1 MTQWGEKMT
10 GLGTSCLL
18 MLLCVLSVPEV
29 GVAQNFAVISP
40 SAARLMPKLAETM
53 EGRYAISVANKNLG
67 RSPSPVVRIHVEGT
81 LPHQGIF
88 DQSIAA
94 LTELG
99 LIRDFAFAYRLTG
112 DPQYL
117 DQVKRFIDAWVSTY
131 QLSFNPIDETAFDAL
146 MLANDLCGQDF
157 SPELREKVDSFIRRM
172 VEGYL
177 TSIANLKKP
186 DTTNW
191 QSLRVKLITMGA
203 FSLGDHNLIQAA
215 NSAFQAQ
222 IAANVYPDGTVA
234 DFHQRDALH
243 YVTYDLDPLLMAAE
257 AAHAHEMDWFHWK
270 NPAGSSLAA
279 AVTWL
284 VPYAEGLKQHDE
296 FVHTGVPFDKERMQA
311 GVAHFS
317 KVWDPKESLATLGF
331 AAAMD
336 PQFRAVVDGMRS
348 KPGYYVNYWIVLGLW
363 QH

>member
-1 MTQWGEKMT
+1 MNPLKGF
-10 GLGTSCLL
+10 GLSI
-18 MLLCVLSVPEV
+18 LLCAFSVPAT
-29 GVAQNFAVISP
+29 GVAQGFAIISP
-40 SAARLMPKLAETM
+40 SAVRRIPELAGTM
-53 EGRYAISVANKNLG
+53 EGRYVISVASKNLS
-67 RSPSPVVRIHVEGT
+67 RAPAPTRIHVEGT

-88 DQSIAA
+88 DASIAA
-94 LTELG
+94 LGELG

-112 DPQYL
+112 DAQYL
-117 DQVKRFIDAWVSTY
+117 SQVQRFMDAWVSNY
-131 QLSFNPIDETAFDAL
+131 QFSFNPIDETGFDSL
-146 MLANDLCGQDF
+146 MLANDLCREDF
-157 SPELREKVDSFIRRM
+157 SPELRERVDSFIRRM

-177 TSIANLKKP
+177 KSIANLKKP

-203 FSLGDHNLIQAA
+203 FSLGDRTLIQAA
-215 NSAFQAQ
+215 QTAYQAQ
-222 IAANVYPDGTVA
+222 IAANVYPDGTLE

-257 AAHAHEMDWFHWK
+257 AAHLHDMDWFHWQS
-270 NPAGSSLAA
+270 PTGSSLAP

-284 VPYAEGLKQHDE
+284 VPYAEGLKQHEE
-296 FVHTGVPFDKERMQA
+296 FVHSGVPFDRERMQA

-317 KVWDPKESLATLGF
+317 KVWDPKEGLATLGI

-336 PQFRAVVDGMRS
+336 PQFRTIVDSMRS
-348 KPGYYVNYWIVLGLW
+348 KPGYYVNHWIVLGLW

>member
-1 MTQWGEKMT
+1 MKWGTDDWPK
-10 GLGTSCLL
+10 TSCVL
-18 MLLCVLSVPEV
+18 MLLCVLSAARMSF
-29 GVAQNFAVISP
+29 AQNFAIISP
-40 SAARLMPKLAETM
+40 SAVRRMPELAGSM
-53 EGRYAISVANKNLG
+53 EGRYVISVANKNLG
-67 RSPSPVVRIHVEGT
+67 RLPSPVVRIHVEGT

-88 DQSIAA
+88 DQSVAA

-112 DPQYL
+112 DARYL

-131 QLSFNPIDETAFDAL
+131 QLSFNPIDETGFDAL
-146 MLANDLCGQDF
+146 MLADDLCRADF
-157 SPELREKVDSFIRRM
+157 TPEMREKIDSFIRKM

-177 TSIANLKKP
+177 SAIANLKKP

-203 FSLGDHNLIQAA
+203 FSLGDRNLIQAA
-215 NSAFQAQ
+215 RLAFQTQ
-222 IAANVYPDGTVA
+222 VAANVYPDGTVA

-257 AAHAHEMDWFHWK
+257 AAHTHDLDWFHWQ
-270 NPAGSSLAA
+270 NEAGSSLAT
-279 AVTWL
+279 AVAWL
-284 VPYAEGLKQHDE
+284 VPYASGQKQHEE
-296 FVHTGVPFDKERMQA
+296 FVHSGVPFDKERMQA

-317 KVWDPKESLATLGF
+317 KTWDPRESLATLGI

-336 PQFRAVVDGMRS
+336 PQFRTVVDGIRS
-348 KPGYYVNYWIVLGLW
+348 KPGYYVNHWIVLGLW